1 MNRRIFLKRSCTG
14 ALLATF
20 PQFLTSCH
28 MQKKVRFGIVTDL
41 HYAGR
46 EKGGTRYY
54 QQSIDKLQTA
64 IELFNQSDLD
74 FIIELGDCKDQDIEP
89 DRTTTLAYLEQIE
102 SVFQSFN
109 GPAYHVLGNHDMDS
123 ISKEDF
129 FQHTSYPRQTNG
141 KGSCSF
147 LTGGIK
153 CIVLDANFQKDGSD
167 YNKGNFDWIEAFIPE
182 QEKDWLRK
190 ELTGHDYPVIIFTHQ
205 LLDSFSGVEKELYIH
220 NAARDSSCTGK
231 KCQCI
236 SCISGSSPPQK
247 L

>member
-20 PQFLTSCH
+20 PQFLTSYH

-74 FIIELGDCKDQDIEP
+74 FIIELGDFKDQDIEP

-102 SVFQSFN
+102 SVFQYFN

-141 KGSCSF
+141 KGYYSF

-153 CIVLDANFQKDGSD
+153 CIVLDANFRKDGSD
-167 YNKGNFDWIEAFIPE
+167 YDKGNFDWTDAFIPK

-190 ELTGHDYPVIIFTHQ
+190 ELTGHDYSVII
-205 LLDSFSGVEKELYIH
+205 LL
-220 NAARDSSCTGK
+220 
-231 KCQCI
+231 I
-236 SCISGSSPPQK
+236 SY
-247 L
+247 